1 MSDPIAIS
9 SGMKQALSDYL
20 GTAYKLSN
28 RLLAAERSAMFEI
41 GTAIAQ
47 VPYIETTPRYESG
60 PTLAEIAKTNKWLP
74 ESLPTLASFG
84 FTTSKYPLYRHQAAA
99 LEAAW
104 DSTGGPRNIVVASG
118 TGSGKTECFYL
129 PILADILRESK
140 AWAPGKT
147 IQQFRQIDKDFVPV
161 RQSEVRQSGM
171 RALILY
177 PMNALVND
185 QLKRLRK
192 LLSSVESVNWQ
203 RENLNNNQIYFGSYT
218 SQTPTPGVHGDQQ
231 KHKDVRGHYSATC
244 NTWNSLSDEDKNSGL
259 YQNPYGSE
267 LLYRWDMQ
275 ATPPDLLI
283 TNYSMLE
290 YMLLRGVDEGIFT
303 KTRDWL
309 ESNPNHIFTI
319 VVDEAHSYSGTKG
332 TEISYLL
339 KRLLLR
345 IGAKDNQVRFI
356 ATSASLGADDSAQ
369 EKARTFAARLFGADE
384 ATFTVIQG
392 KRWTPTAKVQNT
404 STELIEALATIA
416 EPNNCTSEHYR
427 RLVSCL
433 GGMFDDHKDVS
444 ANAYTALESSSLVG
458 KLFDFTAT
466 GKARSLSD
474 IAKSLFPRVDANLAM
489 QATIGLL
496 KAGTMARQGGSED
509 KDVPPLIPTRM
520 HLYFRGIAGLWA
532 CTDPKCPVVDQEF
545 SGSERPCGKLYFERR
560 LWCSCGAKV
569 LECRTCR
576 TCGLLFLGGVDDGNQ
591 SVWPF
596 ADDLSATYSTAQ
608 DLSFYCAEPVR
619 EWIKQS
625 RSTKTGLLVEHDS
638 DGGRDCYV
646 PRDAGFPKKCPR
658 CYKSKTQSRE
668 VIEPLGTTGPQSLGV
683 LVDASFALQEMRTS
697 YSDTK
702 GVENKYGKSKAQSSR
717 VTDNGKRKVLVFSDG
732 RQDAALLAA
741 NLEKQHSQVL
751 FRQILLLVLKEANQP
766 LPLDNIKRQILNKC
780 IAYGINPTFTHIP
793 TWFQDY
799 SVNQQQAVSKA
810 NRVIVTYI
818 ARDIMDR
825 QYGIE
830 ALGLGRWK
838 LSAEPEKYEILAKLL
853 PVQLHDSAMTARFI
867 GEIIRILCG
876 EKFLLS
882 EHNNTHDW
890 EPGILPQQFKL
901 LHEQSSRTSPR
912 WPDSTFSVGPRLGRY
927 IKTVCS
933 RLSIQTNDEIKQV
946 LNEVWDWFIH
956 FDYLICPNLAQNVGY
971 GVGVQNLVLNQLSG
985 IVWKCNT
992 CNYISADPVA
1002 AVCQRCNG
1010 EMTEVSHDDRQEPV
1024 NYYKRQVELALECN
1038 NQSLPFGLNVL
1049 EHTAQIDITKLAD
1062 RERKFQ
1068 GKLKDSEN
1076 PIDERVDVLS
1086 VTTTMEMGIDIGDL
1100 TSVGLHNTPPTVA
1113 NYQQRAGRAGRR
1125 SDSVATVFTFARQDS
1140 HDQWFF
1146 EHVRDLVAGPVIPP
1160 AMESSNLVILERHIA
1175 SEVLSDF
1182 FRESSQG
1189 DTSGLQT
1196 TWGVVDDHCNTFGKQ
1211 FDSWF
1216 ESPSAESLINV
1227 LKQRFGGVSHG
1238 LDIVRCVKGVGESV
1252 HKVLTQCKEATAPV
1266 LDLLVTEGVLPRYAF
1281 PVDVVSLWTKPP
1293 NRWSFGEEIQR
1304 GMSIALSEYAPG
1316 AELVID
1322 KQVIRPVGIYEP
1334 FAKDDDPQRYFATK
1348 WYFECKSCRHVSVND
1363 RGYGDGAGKQQ
1374 CELCGESIQPRPAV
1388 IPSGFRTDWQA
1399 NQEPYRGGGKVR
1411 AGATGSTRLIASSN
1425 AREGTSCYSDR
1436 LFLHNL
1442 TGNLYTVN
1450 QGEEGKGLFI
1460 CGKCGRGLAKENDNH
1475 HSPAGRE
1482 CFGTAEQV
1490 PSILMHEF
1498 RSNLL
1503 LSQIDLPGGYGF
1515 DPQLVRGRGAAQSL
1529 LQALMIAGAETLQI
1543 SPRELGGEVR
1553 GVSIPETDNRTMECF
1568 IYDTLPNGA
1577 GYAADLKTQF
1587 GSVLH
1592 AAITLCK
1599 DCPADCDS
1607 ACYKCLLG
1615 YGNRLYH
1622 PILDRHIACDLLTFV
1637 ATGKWTDNK
1646 GSVSTALDHLKPFAS
1661 SAEDILLEDD
1671 YLAANVVA
1679 GSHKR
1684 CVIPIHPL
1692 MGDCSNLI
1700 NDAWAR
1706 SGVQPIAV
1714 SSFDLARRPFWV
1726 WRKLCAGAKGFREWE
1741 LTL

>member
-28 RLLAAERSAMFEI
+28 RLLAAERSAMFEN

-47 VPYIETTPRYESG
+47 IPYIETTPRYESG
-60 PTLAEIAKTNKWLP
+60 PTLADMATTNQWLP
-74 ESLPTLASFG
+74 ESLPILASFG

-99 LEAAW
+99 LEGAW

-129 PILADILRESK
+129 PILADILRES
-140 AWAPGKT
+140 ASWASGKT
-147 IQQFRQIDKDFVPV
+147 IQPRNQIGTDFVPV

-192 LLSSVESVNWQ
+192 LLSSVDSVKWQ

-218 SQTPTPGVHGDQQ
+218 SQTPTPGVRGDQQ
-231 KHKDVRGHYSATC
+231 KLKDIRGHYNATC
-244 NTWNSLSDEDKNSGL
+244 NTWNSLSHEDKNSGL
-259 YQNPYGSE
+259 YQNPDGSE

-275 ATPPDLLI
+275 ATPPDILI

-303 KTRDWL
+303 NTRDWL
-309 ESNPNHIFTI
+309 ESSPNHIFTI

-345 IGAKDNQVRFI
+345 IGANEKQVRFI
-356 ATSASLGADDSAQ
+356 ATSASLGSDDSAQ
-369 EKARTFAARLFGADE
+369 ELARTFAARLFGADE
-384 ATFTVIQG
+384 DTFTVIQG
-392 KRWTPTAKVQNT
+392 KRWTPKAKNENA
-404 STELIEALATIA
+404 STDLIEALATIA
-416 EPNNCTSEHYR
+416 VSVDDTSYNYR

-433 GGMFDDHKDVS
+433 GGTFDEHKDVS
-444 ANAYTALESSSLVG
+444 ANVYFALESNSLVG
-458 KLFDFTAT
+458 KLFDVTAA
-466 GKARSLSD
+466 GKARSLTE
-474 IAKSLFPRVDANLAM
+474 IAYSLFPRVQDDLAKK
-489 QATIGLL
+489 ATIGLL
-496 KAGTMARQGGSED
+496 TAGTMARQGGSEN

-532 CTDPKCPVVDQEF
+532 CTDPNCPVVDQEF
-545 SGSERPCGKLYFERR
+545 SGTERPCGKLYFERR

-596 ADDLSATYSTAQ
+596 ADDLSATSSTAQ
-608 DLSFYCAEPVR
+608 DLSFYCAEPVG

-638 DGGRDCYV
+638 HGGRDCYV
-646 PRDAGFPKKCPR
+646 PKDAGFPKKCPR

-668 VIEPLGTTGPQSLGV
+668 VIEPLGTTGPQSLSV
-683 LVDASFALQEMRTS
+683 LVDASVALQEMRTE
-697 YSDTK
+697 YADTR
-702 GVENKYGKSKAQSSR
+702 GVHNKYGKSKVQRSR

-741 NLEKQHSQVL
+741 NLEIQHSQVL
-751 FRQILLLVLKEANQP
+751 FRQLLLLVLNETKEF
-766 LPLDNIKRQILNKC
+766 LPLDSLRRQILNKC
-780 IAYGINPTFTHIP
+780 IDFGINPTFTHIP
-793 TWFQDY
+793 TWFKDF
-799 SVNQQQAVSKA
+799 SVNPEQAVSQA

-825 QYGIE
+825 QYGVE

-838 LSAEPEKYEILAKLL
+838 LAANVEQYEQLVPYL
-853 PVQLHDSAMTARFI
+853 PVQLQDSATIAGFI
-867 GEIIRILCG
+867 GEIVRILCG

-890 EPGILPQQFKL
+890 EPGILPKQFEL
-901 LHEQSSRTSPR
+901 LHEQSSNMSPR

-927 IKTVCS
+927 IKTVCN
-933 RLSIQTNDEIKQV
+933 RLSITAKAEVEQV
-946 LNEVWDWFIH
+946 LTEVWEWLTQSG
-956 FDYLICPNLAQNVGY
+956 YLICPKSALNLGY
-971 GVGVQNLVLNQLSG
+971 GLGIQSLILHRLSG
-985 IVWKCNT
+985 TTWKCND
-992 CNYISADPVA
+992 CNFVTADPVA
-1002 AVCQRCNG
+1002 AVCQRCTG
-1010 EMTEVSHDDRQEPV
+1010 IMTEVGRDSGLEIV
-1024 NYYKRQVELALECN
+1024 NYYKRQVDLALECN
-1038 NQSLPFGLNVL
+1038 NQALPFGLNVL
-1049 EHTAQIDITKLAD
+1049 EHTAQIDIIKLAD

-1068 GKLKDSEN
+1068 GKFKDTEN

-1146 EHVRDLVAGPVIPP
+1146 EHVSDLVAGPVIPP

-1182 FRESSQG
+1182 FRDSSQG
-1189 DTSGLQT
+1189 DTSGLKT
-1196 TWGVVDDHCNTFGKQ
+1196 TWGVVDDHCNSFGLQ
-1211 FDSWF
+1211 FDSWVK
-1216 ESPSAESLINV
+1216 SPSAKSLITV

-1238 LDIVRCVKGVGESV
+1238 LDIDRCVKGVGECV
-1252 HKVLTQCKEATAPV
+1252 HKVLTHCKEATAPV

-1281 PVDVVSLWTKPP
+1281 PVDVVSLWTKAP

-1348 WYFECKSCRHVSVND
+1348 WYFECKSCRHVCVDD
-1363 RGYGDGAGKQQ
+1363 RGYGDGAGEHQ

-1388 IPSGFRTDWQA
+1388 IPTGFRTDWQA
-1399 NQEPYRGGGKVR
+1399 KQEPYRGGGKVR

-1425 AREGTSCYSDR
+1425 AREGTSHYTGR

-1460 CGKCGRGLAKENDNH
+1460 CGKCGRGLAKENDKH

-1482 CFGTAEQV
+1482 CFGKTERV
-1490 PSILMHEF
+1490 PAILMHEF
-1498 RSNLL
+1498 RSDLM
-1503 LSQIDLPGGYGF
+1503 LSQIDLPSGYGF

-1553 GVSIPETDNRTMECF
+1553 GVSIPDTDNRTIECF

-1577 GYAADLKTQF
+1577 GYAADLKKQF
-1587 GSVLH
+1587 DSVLH

-1607 ACYKCLLG
+1607 ACYKCLLS

-1622 PILDRHIACDLLTFV
+1622 PILDRHIACDLLNFV
-1637 ATGKWTDNK
+1637 STGKWTDNK
-1646 GSVSTALDHLKPFAS
+1646 GGVSSALDHLKPFAAS
-1661 SAEDILLEDD
+1661 TEDILLEND